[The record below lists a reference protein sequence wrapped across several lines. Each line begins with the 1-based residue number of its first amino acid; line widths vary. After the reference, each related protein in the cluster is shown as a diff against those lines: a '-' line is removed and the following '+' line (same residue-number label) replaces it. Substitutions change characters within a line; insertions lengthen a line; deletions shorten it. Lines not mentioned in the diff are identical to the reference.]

1 MTKLT
6 ALAALPLI
14 ATVVALL
21 AFTSD
26 TQADFLGDC
35 PPVFT
40 TQDVCYINVANVHDI
55 AFGNDHLY
63 VNAFGVVSEPDG
75 DDVRILNVSDHGQ
88 AIAIYPADGCSSF
101 TSTSAVHVAVMN
113 GTNSPQACFAPLR
126 FKVGVMD
133 QGVLTNVT
141 NYCIQD
147 NDAHT
152 WQLCST
158 PDDMTT
164 TASTQTET
172 QQPPAPVVNASDW
185 QRNCGSRS
193 PGVYGTTANPLLCWA
208 DYVGG
213 NLGGDTDPWGTNAW
227 VTFTD
232 CEPVGCRT
240 YNN

>member
-40 TQDVCYINVANVHDI
+40 TQDVCYVPVTDLNDI
-55 AFGNDHLY
+55 TVTDGY
-63 VNAFGVVSEPDG
+63 VNVIGSSATGAPG
-75 DDVRILNVSDHGQ
+75 DRILNASVHVDAGPV
-88 AIAIYPADGCSSF
+88 AIYPADGCSSF
-101 TSTSAVHVAVMN
+101 VDGYDGVQDQN
-113 GTNSPQACFAPLR
+113 GDGKSPQDCFASLS
-126 FKVGVMD
+126 FSAG
-133 QGVLTNVT
+133 GN

-147 NDAHT
+147 NQAHT
-152 WQLCST
+152 WQLCPTTGNQPAAAT
-158 PDDMTT
+158 PQ
-164 TASTQTET
+164 AET
-172 QQPPAPVVNASDW
+172 QQTPAPAVGNSDW

-232 CEPVGCRT
+232 CTPEGCRT